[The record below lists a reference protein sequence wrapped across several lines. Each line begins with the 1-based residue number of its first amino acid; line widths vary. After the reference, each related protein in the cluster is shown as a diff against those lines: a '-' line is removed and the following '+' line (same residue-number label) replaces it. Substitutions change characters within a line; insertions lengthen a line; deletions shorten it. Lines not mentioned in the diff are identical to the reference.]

1 MFAPCQAAGSSYG
14 HTWSPWHMDTIV
26 QESSVHIPNQHFP
39 RYLHA
44 PEPGTQSWGNAT
56 QPHGAELDVPVLCCG
71 DLRSGPARRQS
82 SEHCARRGDAAG
94 AAAGRA
100 GHRASPRAELDH
112 FSSAARA
119 NSPRRCSDIAWGLA
133 LPSSGSHLHPAR
145 SCASKPALTRAPQ
158 PQGLVW
164 EEGAGSETPCPKRRI
179 WLAPVHP
186 AWLRGFPPW
195 LGRSAAKPSATAQPP
210 RAGPPWGHTTTI
222 PEARCGLYN
231 GYHGDPVPGDAR
243 PTSDHRPAPAR
254 SPSQFVSPTLPHA
267 VQATF
272 PKGEVTSKLPCHG
285 TATPCLPPSLPP
297 PAVLT
302 DTPK

>member
-1 MFAPCQAAGSSYG
+1 MLRGLEVRPC
-14 HTWSPWHMDTIV
+14 
-26 QESSVHIPNQHFP
+26 
-39 RYLHA
+39 
-44 PEPGTQSWGNAT
+44 PE
-56 QPHGAELDVPVLCCG
+56 AELRA
-71 DLRSGPARRQS
+71 LRQER
-82 SEHCARRGDAAG
+82 DAAG

-100 GHRASPRAELDH
+100 GHRASPGAELDH

-119 NSPRRCSDIAWGLA
+119 NSPRRCPDIAWGLA

-158 PQGLVW
+158 HQGLVW

-179 WLAPVHP
+179 WLASVHP

-210 RAGPPWGHTTTI
+210 HAGPPWGHATTI

-302 DTPK
+302 DTPKQAGSGSVRAPRAPASACTRTPQQRCDQGRPTRN